1 MKIVIKQEKK
11 REILEIIGR
20 IIFIYIFRFAG
31 TVIATTII
39 ARPGLSL
46 LSNIT
51 LHQGNCIYDLAQP
64 RIRPEKCRW
73 RKSNMGISSYCV
85 RNCVRMEETQEKKKE
100 KKKKQARERTKKIV
114 SSLIIFL
121 LESIRNNIVQI
132 NNRFP
137 RGCVVN

>member
-1 MKIVIKQEKK
+1 MKARIIKKK
-11 REILEIIGR
+11 KLLKITFQIIAKLLSELFVVREEEILETIRR

-64 RIRPEKCRW
+64 RIQPEKCRW
-73 RKSNMGISSYCV
+73 RTY
-85 RNCVRMEETQEKKKE
+85 
-100 KKKKQARERTKKIV
+100 
-114 SSLIIFL
+114 L
-121 LESIRNNIVQI
+121 
-132 NNRFP
+132 
-137 RGCVVN
+137 